1 MSLQMC
7 LFMLYIQAASA
18 TKTIINPVVSCLHI
32 QYMHAQSFCFS
43 LSVQSHS
50 KEQAY
55 PCGAILKVRRI
66 LLSALHNCRRKQKEN
81 QEDLLKRVNEETLR
95 QLRHNQ
101 DENNQGGS
109 GGGRQVSEVVA
120 YRSISDMPSTR
131 DLAIQVCLLTLLIR
145 FA

>member
-1 MSLQMC
+1 
-7 LFMLYIQAASA
+7 MLCIQAVSA
-18 TKTIINPVVSCLHI
+18 TKTIINRPIVSCLHI
-32 QYMHAQSFCFS
+32 QYMHVQSFCVS

-50 KEQAY
+50 EEQAY
-55 PCGAILKVRRI
+55 PCGALLMVRTV
-66 LLSALHNCRRKQKEN
+66 LLCALHNCRRKQKEN

-120 YRSISDMPSTR
+120 YRSISDMPAAR